1 MPGRI
6 RWDVEDVAGADV
18 NSRLDQMSI
27 LNRFARY
34 VWELAT
40 EEDWRWEWT
49 QSKEESN
56 KVKLVGLS

>member
-1 MPGRI
+1 MLMPGRI

-40 EEDWRWEWT
+40 EEDWR
-49 QSKEESN
+49 
-56 KVKLVGLS
+56 